1 MGRNLYISNV
11 AYHIDGVELAETATA
26 DNKYPLDEW
35 RRTGQVSAAVSPSSR
50 FRTDLALLAAEK
62 CLQERPKMDN
72 LLVSFHCVAFES
84 GIRVWS
90 SASYINNALSLTPTI
105 AAEINAASNGALVAM
120 DLASAY
126 LTNATEH
133 AQALITTADVWR
145 LPSIDRWQTDKG
157 LVFGDTGTALVL
169 STWPGSFRLV
179 ALSSRT
185 DPRWEALHRGDPS
198 QLREV
203 NVPEEREPDVAID
216 LRSRAREFLSS
227 GASRD
232 EFLHANSVGI
242 TAVFQECLHRSRL
255 SKKEIAWFVLPFF
268 GINLTQ
274 AQCAKALDIDLD
286 QTTASFGLTLGHT
299 GAGDQIAGLRH
310 LVDSD
315 RLRAGDHIALIG
327 VGAGFT
333 WSAAVVQYA
342 GNRTRPSIV
351 NEER

>member
-1 MGRNLYISNV
+1 M
-11 AYHIDGVELAETATA
+11 
-26 DNKYPLDEW
+26 
-35 RRTGQVSAAVSPSSR
+35 
-50 FRTDLALLAAEK
+50 
-62 CLQERPKMDN
+62 
-72 LLVSFHCVAFES
+72 
-84 GIRVWS
+84 
-90 SASYINNALSLTPTI
+90 
-105 AAEINAASNGALVAM
+105 
-120 DLASAY
+120 
-126 LTNATEH
+126 
-133 AQALITTADVWR
+133 
-145 LPSIDRWQTDKG
+145 
-157 LVFGDTGTALVL
+157 
-169 STWPGSFRLV
+169 
-179 ALSSRT
+179 
-185 DPRWEALHRGDPS
+185 
-198 QLREV
+198 
-203 NVPEEREPDVAID
+203 PEEREPDVAID